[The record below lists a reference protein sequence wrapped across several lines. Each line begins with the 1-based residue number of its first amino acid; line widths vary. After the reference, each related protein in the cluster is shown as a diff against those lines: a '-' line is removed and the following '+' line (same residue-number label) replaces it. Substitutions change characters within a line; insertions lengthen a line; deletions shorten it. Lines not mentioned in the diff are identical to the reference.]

1 MDETTIKC
9 DNCEEEFT
17 DEESYESHRELSH
30 ENDSFQ
36 FIDSRDAVDEQEFVR
51 INGKRE
57 YNPNPNAGLYD
68 NKLFREGSAKE
79 RTSILG
85 EHYDGTDHEHPHE
98 EANEFTQSGG
108 KWYGKWNDL
117 DPDMKNQVAMH
128 YRLGGGDSGV
138 NFEDLSEEEKDE
150 YAIGY
155 VLQLKMG
162 NAWGVESK
170 ANEDDEYEYGFIPK
184 VSGFGEDKDKNLPIK
199 DHTHNFT
206 SGYQHSNGI
215 DYTWQCSDS
224 GCGATKN
231 QDLYMESKATEVD
244 GYTVLDKDGDETPS
258 WYESDNLSD
267 AKREADRVSGSVIE
281 VPSFGGVIDKEA
293 GNIVY
298 RSGEAKATE
307 RQPSDGNDYWKNTYI
322 LPTGDDAY
330 ARCTICGADVDTL
343 TTDGDWMS
351 DKEMLDHYDDHVSR
365 GQIMLYGESL
375 DEEQSE
381 DYLEARD
388 ELIAGA
394 IGSEKLG
401 SKNPFKIGNEFFD
414 TYTCTNCGK
423 VGTDFGEMVKEI
435 CPEGNGGGHVTPIL
449 GDESIAKEYNQ
460 EIDPSDEEE
469 VFQILEDE
477 GANYTTGID
486 QLVYVIQR
494 HTHYDNEDATKLA
507 EKWQSIR
514 LGRESVNE
522 VDCPKCSGNGIIGNK
537 MCSYCDGEGQ
547 VSEIK
552 ALKSE
557 YGSDEWVDHISS
569 GLPTSSESYA
579 KEDDYQHN
587 FGELTSLA
595 QDKIEDGGISQD
607 TWDGSSKEERKDI
620 ESELH
625 GESEDVDYEKEDEL
639 SAGFIEQ
646 QHTEPKEDKNKD
658 LDDVDISLEK
668 IDYIYPTKVG
678 EAKKKSYITEAIDGL
693 DEEYD
698 HEKESDSEEIVE
710 MVTSRKMSG
719 YSDESIA
726 RELHIT
732 YGVDPDYA
740 RNRVYGIEV
749 STNDK
754 VANTFFGK
762 MYKDCTE
769 SEKDELKMYSGS
781 DY

>member
-1 MDETTIKC
+1 MSESTIKC
-9 DNCEEEFT
+9 ENCEEEFT
-17 DEESYESHRELSH
+17 DKEAYESHRELSH

-85 EHYDGTDHEHPHE
+85 EAEDQTKYDGFGNIDEDGFTKGHWAEIQDDLDSQDEYDRKVKSWREQGLTDDEIRVKLQSGEHHDGTDHEHPHE
-98 EANEFTQSGG
+98 EA
-108 KWYGKWNDL
+108 
-117 DPDMKNQVAMH
+117 
-128 YRLGGGDSGV
+128 
-138 NFEDLSEEEKDE
+138 
-150 YAIGY
+150 
-155 VLQLKMG
+155 
-162 NAWGVESK
+162 
-170 ANEDDEYEYGFIPK
+170 
-184 VSGFGEDKDKNLPIK
+184 
-199 DHTHNFT
+199 
-206 SGYQHSNGI
+206 
-215 DYTWQCSDS
+215 
-224 GCGATKN
+224 
-231 QDLYMESKATEVD
+231 
-244 GYTVLDKDGDETPS
+244 
-258 WYESDNLSD
+258 
-267 AKREADRVSGSVIE
+267 
-281 VPSFGGVIDKEA
+281 
-293 GNIVY
+293 
-298 RSGEAKATE
+298 TE
-307 RQPSDGNDYWKNTYI
+307 RQPIDGNDYWKNTYI

-330 ARCTICGADVDTL
+330 ARCTVCGADVDTL

-351 DKEMLDHYDDHVSR
+351 DKEMLDHYDDHVSQ
-365 GQIMLYGESL
+365 GQITLYGESL

-388 ELIAGA
+388 ELIADA

-401 SKNPFKIGNEFFD
+401 SNNPFKIGNEKHMWDGKTF
-414 TYTCTNCGK
+414 TCSMCGK
-423 VGTDFGEMVKEI
+423 TGDDFMEMSDEI
-435 CPEGNGGGHVTPIL
+435 CPEGNGGGHALPIF
-449 GDESIAKEYNQ
+449 GDESKANEDDYDQ
-460 EIDPSDEEE
+460 RDQSELETDTSY
-469 VFQILEDE
+469 EDE
-477 GANYTTGID
+477 IYGGN
-486 QLVYVIQR
+486 
-494 HTHYDNEDATKLA
+494 
-507 EKWQSIR
+507 
-514 LGRESVNE
+514 
-522 VDCPKCSGNGIIGNK
+522 SGNPDNWYQTEDGNWEV
-537 MCSYCDGEGQ
+537 YGDG
-547 VSEIK
+547 
-552 ALKSE
+552 
-557 YGSDEWVDHISS
+557 
-569 GLPTSSESYA
+569 ESYA

-587 FGELTSLA
+587 FDELTSLA

-668 IDYIYPTKVG
+668 IDYVYPTKVG
-678 EAKKKSYITEAIDGL
+678 EAKKKSYVTEAIDGL
-693 DEEYD
+693 DEEYN
-698 HEKESDSEEIVE
+698 HEEPSDEEEIVDL
-710 MVTSRKMSG
+710 VTARKMSG
-719 YSDESIA
+719 FSDESIA

-762 MYKDCTE
+762 MYRECTE

>member
-1 MDETTIKC
+1 MSESTIKC
-9 DNCEEEFT
+9 ENCEEEFT
-17 DEESYESHRELSH
+17 DKEAYESHRELSH

-85 EHYDGTDHEHPHE
+85 EAKIGDWDDDKISISVMGDDGEFKDVKELTSDEHHDGTDHEHPHE
-98 EANEFTQSGG
+98 EA
-108 KWYGKWNDL
+108 
-117 DPDMKNQVAMH
+117 
-128 YRLGGGDSGV
+128 
-138 NFEDLSEEEKDE
+138 
-150 YAIGY
+150 
-155 VLQLKMG
+155 
-162 NAWGVESK
+162 
-170 ANEDDEYEYGFIPK
+170 
-184 VSGFGEDKDKNLPIK
+184 
-199 DHTHNFT
+199 
-206 SGYQHSNGI
+206 
-215 DYTWQCSDS
+215 
-224 GCGATKN
+224 
-231 QDLYMESKATEVD
+231 
-244 GYTVLDKDGDETPS
+244 
-258 WYESDNLSD
+258 
-267 AKREADRVSGSVIE
+267 
-281 VPSFGGVIDKEA
+281 
-293 GNIVY
+293 
-298 RSGEAKATE
+298 TE
-307 RQPSDGNDYWKNTYI
+307 RQPIDGNDYWKNTYI

-330 ARCTICGADVDTL
+330 ARCTVCGADVDTL

-351 DKEMLDHYDDHVSR
+351 DKEMLDHYDDHVSQ
-365 GQIMLYGESL
+365 GQITLYGESL

-388 ELIAGA
+388 ELIADA

-435 CPEGNGGGHVTPIL
+435 CPEGDGGGHVTPIL
-449 GDESIAKEYNQ
+449 GDESKAN
-460 EIDPSDEEE
+460 
-469 VFQILEDE
+469 EDE
-477 GANYTTGID
+477 DD
-486 QLVYVIQR
+486 QRDQSELETDTSY
-494 HTHYDNEDATKLA
+494 ED
-507 EKWQSIR
+507 EIY
-514 LGRESVNE
+514 GGN
-522 VDCPKCSGNGIIGNK
+522 SGNPDNWYQTEDGNWEV
-537 MCSYCDGEGQ
+537 YGDG
-547 VSEIK
+547 
-552 ALKSE
+552 
-557 YGSDEWVDHISS
+557 
-569 GLPTSSESYA
+569 ESYA

-587 FGELTSLA
+587 FDELTSLA

-668 IDYIYPTKVG
+668 IDYVYPTKVG
-678 EAKKKSYITEAIDGL
+678 EAKKKSYVTEAIDGL
-693 DEEYD
+693 DEEYN
-698 HEKESDSEEIVE
+698 HEEPSDEEEIVDL
-710 MVTSRKMSG
+710 VTARKMSG
-719 YSDESIA
+719 FSDESIA

-762 MYKDCTE
+762 MYRECTE

>member
-1 MDETTIKC
+1 MSESTIKC
-9 DNCEEEFT
+9 ENCEEEFT
-17 DEESYESHRELSH
+17 DKEAYESHRELSH

-85 EHYDGTDHEHPHE
+85 EAEDQTKYDGFGNIDEDGFTKGHWAEIQDDLDSQDEYDRKVKSWREQGLTDDEIRVKLQSGEHHDGTDHKHPHE
-98 EANEFTQSGG
+98 EA
-108 KWYGKWNDL
+108 
-117 DPDMKNQVAMH
+117 
-128 YRLGGGDSGV
+128 
-138 NFEDLSEEEKDE
+138 
-150 YAIGY
+150 
-155 VLQLKMG
+155 
-162 NAWGVESK
+162 
-170 ANEDDEYEYGFIPK
+170 
-184 VSGFGEDKDKNLPIK
+184 
-199 DHTHNFT
+199 
-206 SGYQHSNGI
+206 
-215 DYTWQCSDS
+215 
-224 GCGATKN
+224 
-231 QDLYMESKATEVD
+231 
-244 GYTVLDKDGDETPS
+244 
-258 WYESDNLSD
+258 
-267 AKREADRVSGSVIE
+267 
-281 VPSFGGVIDKEA
+281 
-293 GNIVY
+293 
-298 RSGEAKATE
+298 TE
-307 RQPSDGNDYWKNTYI
+307 RQPIDGNDYWKNTYI

-330 ARCTICGADVDTL
+330 ARCTVCGADVDTL

-351 DKEMLDHYDDHVSR
+351 DKEMLDHYDDHVSQ
-365 GQIMLYGESL
+365 GQITLYGESL

-388 ELIAGA
+388 ELIADA

-401 SKNPFKIGNEFFD
+401 SNNPFKIGNEKHMWDGKTF
-414 TYTCTNCGK
+414 TCSMCGK
-423 VGTDFGEMVKEI
+423 TGDDFMEMSDEI
-435 CPEGNGGGHVTPIL
+435 CPEGNGGGHALPIF
-449 GDESIAKEYNQ
+449 GDESKANEDDYDQ
-460 EIDPSDEEE
+460 RDQSELETDTSY
-469 VFQILEDE
+469 EDE
-477 GANYTTGID
+477 IYGGN
-486 QLVYVIQR
+486 
-494 HTHYDNEDATKLA
+494 
-507 EKWQSIR
+507 
-514 LGRESVNE
+514 
-522 VDCPKCSGNGIIGNK
+522 SGNPDNWYQTEDGNWEV
-537 MCSYCDGEGQ
+537 YGDG
-547 VSEIK
+547 
-552 ALKSE
+552 
-557 YGSDEWVDHISS
+557 
-569 GLPTSSESYA
+569 ESYA

-587 FGELTSLA
+587 FDELTSLA

-668 IDYIYPTKVG
+668 IDYVYPTKVG
-678 EAKKKSYITEAIDGL
+678 EAKKKSYVTEAIDGL
-693 DEEYD
+693 DEEYN
-698 HEKESDSEEIVE
+698 HEEPSDEEEIVDL
-710 MVTSRKMSG
+710 VTARKMSG
-719 YSDESIA
+719 FSDESIA

-762 MYKDCTE
+762 MYRECTE

>member
-1 MDETTIKC
+1 MSESTIKC
-9 DNCEEEFT
+9 ENCEEEFT
-17 DEESYESHRELSH
+17 DKEAYESHRELSH

-85 EHYDGTDHEHPHE
+85 EAEDQTKYDGFGNIDMEDGFSKGQWEEIQADLDSQDEYDRKVKSWKEQGLTDDEIRVKLQSGEHYDGTDHEHPHE
-98 EANEFTQSGG
+98 EA
-108 KWYGKWNDL
+108 
-117 DPDMKNQVAMH
+117 
-128 YRLGGGDSGV
+128 
-138 NFEDLSEEEKDE
+138 
-150 YAIGY
+150 
-155 VLQLKMG
+155 
-162 NAWGVESK
+162 
-170 ANEDDEYEYGFIPK
+170 
-184 VSGFGEDKDKNLPIK
+184 
-199 DHTHNFT
+199 
-206 SGYQHSNGI
+206 
-215 DYTWQCSDS
+215 
-224 GCGATKN
+224 
-231 QDLYMESKATEVD
+231 
-244 GYTVLDKDGDETPS
+244 
-258 WYESDNLSD
+258 
-267 AKREADRVSGSVIE
+267 
-281 VPSFGGVIDKEA
+281 
-293 GNIVY
+293 
-298 RSGEAKATE
+298 TE
-307 RQPSDGNDYWKNTYI
+307 RQPVDGNDYWKNTYI

-330 ARCTICGADVDTL
+330 ARCTVCGADVDTL

-365 GQIMLYGESL
+365 GQITLYGESL

-388 ELIAGA
+388 ELIADA
-394 IGSEKLG
+394 IGSERLG
-401 SKNPFKIGNEFFD
+401 SKNPFKIGNEFGD
-414 TYTCTNCGK
+414 TYTCSYCGK
-423 VGTDFGEMVKEI
+423 VGTDFVEMTKEI
-435 CPEGNGGGHVTPIL
+435 CPENPPVGQNGHQIPIL
-449 GDESIAKEYNQ
+449 GDESKANEDEDDYVITPDGRGVLDWDIYPSKANEY
-460 EIDPSDEEE
+460 EEE
-469 VFQILEDE
+469 DYDQRDQSELETDTSYEDE
-477 GANYTTGID
+477 IYGGN
-486 QLVYVIQR
+486 
-494 HTHYDNEDATKLA
+494 
-507 EKWQSIR
+507 
-514 LGRESVNE
+514 
-522 VDCPKCSGNGIIGNK
+522 SGNPDNWYQTEDGNWEVIG
-537 MCSYCDGEGQ
+537 DG
-547 VSEIK
+547 
-552 ALKSE
+552 
-557 YGSDEWVDHISS
+557 
-569 GLPTSSESYA
+569 ESYA

-587 FGELTSLA
+587 FDELTSLA

-668 IDYIYPTKVG
+668 IDYVYPTKVG
-678 EAKKKSYITEAIDGL
+678 EAKKKSYVTEAIDGL
-693 DEEYD
+693 DEEYN
-698 HEKESDSEEIVE
+698 HEEPSDEEEIVDL
-710 MVTSRKMSG
+710 VTARKMSG
-719 YSDESIA
+719 FSDESIA

-740 RNRVYGIEV
+740 RNRVCGIEV

-762 MYKDCTE
+762 MYRECTE